1 MKPLNK
7 ILILVIIL
15 LHWSCQRDQIRPDS
29 YKLDCSKYPISGF
42 YNFLVKQGTD
52 EGKKSFSDIL
62 GPNPDYQIPAPV
74 LDTISTEGL
83 IKTCLNY
90 PFFPNI
96 FLSNNVQGSFEF
108 YMEHFNG
115 FITLYKRNDVSFK
128 LLERYICCEWEDK
141 NYTLTLTDWNKTDK
155 KKYIQYFIE
164 IMLAQDKI
172 IRQLDDQNR
181 KILFTKALDIYET
194 HLQENDKAF
203 SVFSLLILGK
213 IMVFD
218 EFQPFISEY
227 DKNEH
232 IKWFFESGS
241 YWCYNNF
248 SVFKTIEENA
258 RLYN

>member
-15 LHWSCQRDQIRPDS
+15 LHWSCQRDQIIPDS
-29 YKLDCSKYPISGF
+29 YKLDCSKYPVSGDYKF
-42 YNFLVKQGTD
+42 PDQGTND
-52 EGKKSFSDIL
+52 GEKSFL
-62 GPNPDYQIPAPV
+62 NVTGNPDYQIPANV

-90 PFFPNI
+90 PYFTSI
-96 FLSNNVQGSFEF
+96 FLSSCHDVQGSFKH
-108 YMEHFNG
+108 YMENFNG

-141 NYTLTLTDWNKTDK
+141 NYTLPLTDGN
-155 KKYIQYFIE
+155 KYIHYFIE
-164 IMLAQDKI
+164 IMLAQDEI
-172 IRQLDDQNR
+172 IQQLDDQNR

-218 EFQPFISEY
+218 EFQPFMSEY
-227 DKNEH
+227 NKNDH

-241 YWCYNNF
+241 YCCYNNF
-248 SVFKTIEENA
+248 SVFKAIEENA